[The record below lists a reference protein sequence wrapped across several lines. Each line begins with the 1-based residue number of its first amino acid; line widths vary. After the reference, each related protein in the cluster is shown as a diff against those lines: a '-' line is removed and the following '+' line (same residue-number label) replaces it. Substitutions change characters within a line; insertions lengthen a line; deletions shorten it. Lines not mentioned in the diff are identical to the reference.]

1 MDQLFFLDM
10 QKDTVVNTIGSIM
23 LDLCWTRWRIC
34 SSTSSVR

>member
-23 LDLCWTRWRIC
+23 LDPRAAIRPLC
-34 SSTSSVR
+34 